1 MVVVVQLVER
11 QIVILVVAGSSP
23 VDHPIFLL
31 RKPSLTRWAFLF
43 YELKLM
49 NVVFNF
55 RLINQADSI
64 EKINQ
69 ILRSAYSSLAAN
81 GMKYAASHE
90 DVEATR
96 KNIGKGECH
105 LVISNSEIIGCATI
119 RRPGAELGPAWYANP
134 GVITFGRFA
143 INPIHQ
149 GQGIGSKFLDYIES
163 RAKELGAKELA
174 LDTSEKADHL
184 IKMYEKRN
192 YRFIEYHQWDITNY
206 RSVVMSKSL

>member
-1 MVVVVQLVER
+1 
-11 QIVILVVAGSSP
+11 
-23 VDHPIFLL
+23 
-31 RKPSLTRWAFLF
+31 
-43 YELKLM
+43 M
-49 NVVFNF
+49 NIAFNF
-55 RLINQADSI
+55 RLINQSDSI
-64 EKINQ
+64 EKINL
-69 ILRSAYSSLAAN
+69 ILRAAYSSLASN

-96 KNIGKGECH
+96 KNIAKGECH
-105 LVISNSEIIGCATI
+105 LVISNSEIIGCVTI
-119 RRPGAELGPAWYANP
+119 RRPGAERGPAWYSNP

-143 INPIHQ
+143 INPSNQ
-149 GQGIGSKFLDYIES
+149 GQGIGSMFLDYIEN

-192 YRFIEYHQWDITNY
+192 YRFIEYHQWEITNY

>member
-1 MVVVVQLVER
+1 MNIDYEIR
-11 QIVILVVAGSSP
+11 
-23 VDHPIFLL
+23 
-31 RKPSLTRWAFLF
+31 SLNPT
-43 YELKLM
+43 
-49 NVVFNF
+49 
-55 RLINQADSI
+55 DSI

-96 KNIGKGECH
+96 KNIAKGECH
-105 LVISNSEIIGCATI
+105 LVIRNLEIIGCVTI
-119 RRPGAELGPAWYANP
+119 RRPGAELGPAWYSRP

-143 INPIHQ
+143 IDPIHQ
-149 GQGIGSKFLDYIES
+149 GQGIGTNFLDYIEN

-174 LDTSEKADHL
+174 LDTSEKAEHL
-184 IKMYEKRN
+184 IKMYEKRQ